1 MAGWLAPL
9 GCKLQKGS
17 WYSGLYLLQL
27 DSEPA
32 LQRTDSY
39 PMFIMDDANKWL
51 EGNTQG
57 DMREDRGGGDGK
69 VALLRETS
77 LKGVI

>member
-1 MAGWLAPL
+1 
-9 GCKLQKGS
+9 
-17 WYSGLYLLQL
+17 
-27 DSEPA
+27 
-32 LQRTDSY
+32 
-39 PMFIMDDANKWL
+39 MFIMDDANKWL

-77 LKGVI
+77 LKGGHLNWNLKARQREYSSTGETDENLETHRDEIMDHSI